1 MKFKKLHQNLPQ
13 FLHKYF
19 WDVQT
24 ESLDV
29 KKNSFYIME
38 RLMDRGDLK
47 ALKWLFECY
56 SKKDLKKVFMKSR
69 NISKFS
75 RAFWAGYLKIYPL
88 KTLCSQKE
96 FLLPQK
102 TAWQY

>member
-1 MKFKKLHQNLPQ
+1 MKLKKTPKNLPK

-19 WDVQT
+19 WDV
-24 ESLDV
+24 EVENLDI
-29 KKNSFYIME
+29 KKNGFYIME
-38 RLMDRGDLK
+38 RLMDKGSLK
-47 ALKWLFECY
+47 ALKWLFKHY
-56 SKKDLKKVFMKSR
+56 SKKDLKNVFMKSR

-96 FLLPQK
+96 FLPPQK
-102 TAWQY
+102 TVWPY